1 MEFRTSYVAYL
12 SSKHIP
18 LAWFSKSNLYPL
30 INLPLVSAL
39 SVDNTELTVAKGEK
53 STVNVYADLK
63 EETTK
68 VSFSLVYTTYDV
80 PATFKAEEGITL
92 KTNTTKNTL
101 TFSEAQKGQVKLGT
115 IEISILKS
123 AKANKGIIRLNSATA
138 TSKSGNI
145 SKLDPVELTVTI
157 GTSTN
162 NSTSVKESNLLKG
175 ITSKIVNI
183 DLKDN
188 VYTYEVNVKEDVKEL
203 DLVAVPKDEK
213 SKVVISSQKIS
224 ELKDDKI
231 TINVTSPSNTKEEY
245 TVKVNVLKT
254 DKVEIDKE
262 EFKADSS
269 YKGKWV
275 VVIIVSVVALLFGF
289 TLSKKEGK

>member
-1 MEFRTSYVAYL
+1 MKIVKRIIFLLVV
-12 SSKHIP
+12 
-18 LAWFSKSNLYPL
+18 FL

-39 SVDNTELTVAKGEK
+39 SVDSTELTVAKGEK

-123 AKANKGIIRLNSATA
+123 AKANKGTIRLNSATA

-157 GTSTN
+157 GTNTN
-162 NSTSVKESNLLKG
+162 NSTSVKEGNLLKG

-224 ELKDDKI
+224 ELKDGKI
-231 TINVTSPSNTKEEY
+231 IINVTSPSNTKEEY

-275 VVIIVSVVALLFGF
+275 VIIIVSVVALLFGF
-289 TLSKKEGK
+289 TLSKKEVK

>member
-1 MEFRTSYVAYL
+1 MKIVKRIAFLLVV
-12 SSKHIP
+12 
-18 LAWFSKSNLYPL
+18 FL

-123 AKANKGIIRLNSATA
+123 AKANKGTIRLNSATA

-224 ELKDDKI
+224 DLKDGKI

-254 DKVEIDKE
+254 NKVEIDKE

-269 YKGKWV
+269 YKGKWI

-289 TLSKKEGK
+289 ILSKKEGK

>member
-1 MEFRTSYVAYL
+1 MKIVKRIIFLLVV
-12 SSKHIP
+12 
-18 LAWFSKSNLYPL
+18 FL

-53 STVNVYADLK
+53 ATVNVYADLK

-123 AKANKGIIRLNSATA
+123 AKANKGTIRLNSATA

-224 ELKDDKI
+224 ELKDGKI
-231 TINVTSPSNTKEEY
+231 IINVTSPSNTKEEY

-254 DKVEIDKE
+254 NKVEIDKE
-262 EFKADSS
+262 EFKTDSS

-275 VVIIVSVVALLFGF
+275 VIIIVSVVALLFGF

>member
-1 MEFRTSYVAYL
+1 MKIVKRIIFLLVV
-12 SSKHIP
+12 
-18 LAWFSKSNLYPL
+18 FL

-53 STVNVYADLK
+53 STVDVYADLK

-123 AKANKGIIRLNSATA
+123 AKANKGTIRLNSATA

-162 NSTSVKESNLLKG
+162 NSTSVKESNLLKE

-224 ELKDDKI
+224 ELKDGKI

-254 DKVEIDKE
+254 NKVEIDKE

>member
-1 MEFRTSYVAYL
+1 MKIVKRIAFLLVV
-12 SSKHIP
+12 
-18 LAWFSKSNLYPL
+18 FL

-123 AKANKGIIRLNSATA
+123 AKANKGTIRLNSATA

-224 ELKDDKI
+224 DLKDGKI

-289 TLSKKEGK
+289 TLSKKEVK

>member
-1 MEFRTSYVAYL
+1 MKIVKRIIFLLVV
-12 SSKHIP
+12 
-18 LAWFSKSNLYPL
+18 FL

-123 AKANKGIIRLNSATA
+123 AKANKGTIRLNSATA

-224 ELKDDKI
+224 ELKDGKI
-231 TINVTSPSNTKEEY
+231 IINVTSPSNTKEEY

-275 VVIIVSVVALLFGF
+275 VIIIVSVVALLFGF
-289 TLSKKEGK
+289 TLSKKEVK

>member
-1 MEFRTSYVAYL
+1 MKIVKRIIFLLVV
-12 SSKHIP
+12 
-18 LAWFSKSNLYPL
+18 FL

-123 AKANKGIIRLNSATA
+123 AKANKGTIRLNSATA

-224 ELKDDKI
+224 DLKDGKI

-254 DKVEIDKE
+254 NKVEIDKE

-289 TLSKKEGK
+289 ILSKKEGK

>member
-1 MEFRTSYVAYL
+1 MKIVKRIIFLLVV
-12 SSKHIP
+12 
-18 LAWFSKSNLYPL
+18 FL

-123 AKANKGIIRLNSATA
+123 AKANKGTIRLNSATA

-224 ELKDDKI
+224 ELKDGKVI
-231 TINVTSPSNTKEEY
+231 INVTSPSNTKEEY

-289 TLSKKEGK
+289 ILSKKEGK

>member
-1 MEFRTSYVAYL
+1 MKIVKRIIFLLVV
-12 SSKHIP
+12 
-18 LAWFSKSNLYPL
+18 FL

-224 ELKDDKI
+224 ELKDGKI
-231 TINVTSPSNTKEEY
+231 IINVTSPSNTKEEY

-289 TLSKKEGK
+289 TLSKKEVK

>member
-1 MEFRTSYVAYL
+1 MKIVKRIAFLLVV
-12 SSKHIP
+12 
-18 LAWFSKSNLYPL
+18 FL

-92 KTNTTKNTL
+92 KTNKTKNTL

-123 AKANKGIIRLNSATA
+123 AKANKGTIRLNSATA

-224 ELKDDKI
+224 DLKDGKI
-231 TINVTSPSNTKEEY
+231 IINVTSPSNTKEEY

>member
-1 MEFRTSYVAYL
+1 MKIVKRIAFLLVV
-12 SSKHIP
+12 
-18 LAWFSKSNLYPL
+18 FL

-123 AKANKGIIRLNSATA
+123 AKANKGTIRLNSATA

-224 ELKDDKI
+224 ELKDGKI
-231 TINVTSPSNTKEEY
+231 IINVTSPSNTKEEY

>member
-1 MEFRTSYVAYL
+1 MKIVKRIVFLLVV
-12 SSKHIP
+12 
-18 LAWFSKSNLYPL
+18 FL

-53 STVNVYADLK
+53 STVDVYADLE

-92 KTNTTKNTL
+92 KTNKTKNTL

-123 AKANKGIIRLNSATA
+123 AKANKGTIRLNSATA

-224 ELKDDKI
+224 ELKDGKI
-231 TINVTSPSNTKEEY
+231 IINVTSPSNTKEEY

-254 DKVEIDKE
+254 NKVEIDKE
-262 EFKADSS
+262 KFKADSS

-275 VVIIVSVVALLFGF
+275 VIIIVSVVALLFGF

>member
-1 MEFRTSYVAYL
+1 MKIVKRIIFLLVV
-12 SSKHIP
+12 
-18 LAWFSKSNLYPL
+18 FL

-39 SVDNTELTVAKGEK
+39 SVDSTELTVAKGEK

-92 KTNTTKNTL
+92 KTNITKNTL

-123 AKANKGIIRLNSATA
+123 AKANKGTIRLNSATA

-162 NSTSVKESNLLKG
+162 NSTSVKESNLLKE

-213 SKVVISSQKIS
+213 SKIVISSQKIS
-224 ELKDDKI
+224 ELKDGKI
-231 TINVTSPSNTKEEY
+231 IINVTSPSNTKEEY

-275 VVIIVSVVALLFGF
+275 VIIIASVVALLFGF

>member
-1 MEFRTSYVAYL
+1 MKIVKRIIFLLVV
-12 SSKHIP
+12 
-18 LAWFSKSNLYPL
+18 FL

-39 SVDNTELTVAKGEK
+39 SVDSTELTVAKGEK

-92 KTNTTKNTL
+92 KTNKTKNTL

-123 AKANKGIIRLNSATA
+123 AKANKGTIRLNSATA

-213 SKVVISSQKIS
+213 SKVVISSQKVS
-224 ELKDDKI
+224 ELKDGKI

-269 YKGKWV
+269 YKRKWV

>member
-1 MEFRTSYVAYL
+1 MKIVKRIIFLLVV
-12 SSKHIP
+12 
-18 LAWFSKSNLYPL
+18 FL

-68 VSFSLVYTTYDV
+68 VSFSLIYTTYDV

-123 AKANKGIIRLNSATA
+123 AKANKGTIRLNSATA

-162 NSTSVKESNLLKG
+162 NSTSVKESNLLKE

-224 ELKDDKI
+224 ELKDGKI
-231 TINVTSPSNTKEEY
+231 IINVTSPSNTKEEY

-254 DKVEIDKE
+254 NKVEIDKE

-275 VVIIVSVVALLFGF
+275 VIIIVSVVALLFGF
-289 TLSKKEGK
+289 TLSKKEVK

>member
-1 MEFRTSYVAYL
+1 MKIVKRIIFLLVV
-12 SSKHIP
+12 
-18 LAWFSKSNLYPL
+18 FL

-39 SVDNTELTVAKGEK
+39 SVDSTKLTVAKGEK

-123 AKANKGIIRLNSATA
+123 AKANKGTIRLNSATA

-224 ELKDDKI
+224 ELKDGKI

-289 TLSKKEGK
+289 TLSKKEVK

>member
-1 MEFRTSYVAYL
+1 MKIVKRIIFLLVV
-12 SSKHIP
+12 
-18 LAWFSKSNLYPL
+18 FL

-39 SVDNTELTVAKGEK
+39 SVDSTELTVAKGEK
-53 STVNVYADLK
+53 ATVNVYADLK

-115 IEISILKS
+115 IEISIPKS
-123 AKANKGIIRLNSATA
+123 AKANKGTIRLNSATA

-224 ELKDDKI
+224 ELKDGKI
-231 TINVTSPSNTKEEY
+231 IINVTSPSNTKEEY

-254 DKVEIDKE
+254 NKVEIDKE
-262 EFKADSS
+262 KFKADSS

-275 VVIIVSVVALLFGF
+275 VIIIVSVVALLFGF
-289 TLSKKEGK
+289 TLSKKEVK

>member
-1 MEFRTSYVAYL
+1 MKIVKRIAFLLVV
-12 SSKHIP
+12 
-18 LAWFSKSNLYPL
+18 FL

-123 AKANKGIIRLNSATA
+123 AKANKGTIRLNSATA

-145 SKLDPVELTVTI
+145 TKLDPVELTVTI

-224 ELKDDKI
+224 ELKDGKI

-289 TLSKKEGK
+289 ILSKKEGK

>member
-1 MEFRTSYVAYL
+1 MKIVKRIIFLLVV
-12 SSKHIP
+12 
-18 LAWFSKSNLYPL
+18 FL

-123 AKANKGIIRLNSATA
+123 AKANKGTIRLNSATA

-203 DLVAVPKDEK
+203 DLVVVPKDEK

-224 ELKDDKI
+224 ELKDGKI
-231 TINVTSPSNTKEEY
+231 IINVTSPSNTKEEY

-275 VVIIVSVVALLFGF
+275 VIIIVSVVALLFGF
-289 TLSKKEGK
+289 TLSKKESK

>member
-1 MEFRTSYVAYL
+1 MKIVKRIVFLLVV
-12 SSKHIP
+12 
-18 LAWFSKSNLYPL
+18 FL

-123 AKANKGIIRLNSATA
+123 AKANKGTIRLNSATA

-224 ELKDDKI
+224 DLKDGKI
-231 TINVTSPSNTKEEY
+231 IINVTSPSNTKEEY

-275 VVIIVSVVALLFGF
+275 VIIIVSVVALLFGF

>member
-1 MEFRTSYVAYL
+1 MKIVKRIIFLLVV
-12 SSKHIP
+12 
-18 LAWFSKSNLYPL
+18 FL

-39 SVDNTELTVAKGEK
+39 SVDSTELTVAKGEK

-123 AKANKGIIRLNSATA
+123 AKANKGTIRLNSATA

-224 ELKDDKI
+224 ELKDGKI
-231 TINVTSPSNTKEEY
+231 IINVTSPSNTKEEY

-254 DKVEIDKE
+254 NKVEIDKE

-275 VVIIVSVVALLFGF
+275 VIIIASVVALLFGF

>member
-1 MEFRTSYVAYL
+1 MKIVKRIAFLLVV
-12 SSKHIP
+12 
-18 LAWFSKSNLYPL
+18 FL

-53 STVNVYADLK
+53 STVDVYADLK

-123 AKANKGIIRLNSATA
+123 AKANKGTIRLNSATA

-224 ELKDDKI
+224 ELKDGKI
-231 TINVTSPSNTKEEY
+231 IINVTSPSNTKEEY

-254 DKVEIDKE
+254 NKVEIDKE

-289 TLSKKEGK
+289 TLSKKEVK

>member
-1 MEFRTSYVAYL
+1 MKIVKRIAFLLVV
-12 SSKHIP
+12 
-18 LAWFSKSNLYPL
+18 FL

-101 TFSEAQKGQVKLGT
+101 TFTNAQKGQVKLGT
-115 IEISILKS
+115 IEISIPKG
-123 AKANKGIIRLNSATA
+123 AKANKGTIRLNNATA

-224 ELKDDKI
+224 DLKDGKI

>member
-1 MEFRTSYVAYL
+1 MKIVKRIAFLLVV
-12 SSKHIP
+12 
-18 LAWFSKSNLYPL
+18 FL

-92 KTNTTKNTL
+92 KTNKTKNTL

-123 AKANKGIIRLNSATA
+123 AKANKGTIRLNSATA

-224 ELKDDKI
+224 ELKDGKI
-231 TINVTSPSNTKEEY
+231 IINVTSPSNTKEEY

>member
-1 MEFRTSYVAYL
+1 MKIVKRIAFLLVV
-12 SSKHIP
+12 
-18 LAWFSKSNLYPL
+18 FL

-123 AKANKGIIRLNSATA
+123 AKANKGTIRLNSATA

-203 DLVAVPKDEK
+203 DLVAVSKDEK

-224 ELKDDKI
+224 DLKDGKI

-275 VVIIVSVVALLFGF
+275 VVIIVSVVALLFGL
-289 TLSKKEGK
+289 TLSKKEVK

>member
-1 MEFRTSYVAYL
+1 MKIVKRIAFLLVV
-12 SSKHIP
+12 
-18 LAWFSKSNLYPL
+18 FL

-39 SVDNTELTVAKGEK
+39 SVDSTELTVAKGEK

-92 KTNTTKNTL
+92 KTNKTKNTL

-123 AKANKGIIRLNSATA
+123 AKANKGTIRLNSATA

-213 SKVVISSQKIS
+213 SKVVISSQKVS
-224 ELKDDKI
+224 ELKDGKI
-231 TINVTSPSNTKEEY
+231 IINVTSPSNTKEEY

-289 TLSKKEGK
+289 TLSKKEVK

>member
-1 MEFRTSYVAYL
+1 MKIVKRIIFLLVV
-12 SSKHIP
+12 
-18 LAWFSKSNLYPL
+18 FL

-123 AKANKGIIRLNSATA
+123 AKANKGTIRLNSATA

-162 NSTSVKESNLLKG
+162 NSTSVKESNLLKE

-224 ELKDDKI
+224 DLKDGKI
-231 TINVTSPSNTKEEY
+231 IINVTSPSNTKEEY

>member
-1 MEFRTSYVAYL
+1 MKIVKRIIFLLVV
-12 SSKHIP
+12 
-18 LAWFSKSNLYPL
+18 FL

-123 AKANKGIIRLNSATA
+123 AKANKGTIRLNSATA

-213 SKVVISSQKIS
+213 SKVVISSQKVS
-224 ELKDDKI
+224 ELKDGKI
-231 TINVTSPSNTKEEY
+231 IINVTSPSNTKEEY

-275 VVIIVSVVALLFGF
+275 VVIIISVVALLFGF
-289 TLSKKEGK
+289 ILSKKEGK

>member
-1 MEFRTSYVAYL
+1 MKIVKRIAFLLVV
-12 SSKHIP
+12 
-18 LAWFSKSNLYPL
+18 FL

-123 AKANKGIIRLNSATA
+123 AKANKGTIRLNSATA

-224 ELKDDKI
+224 ELKDGKI
-231 TINVTSPSNTKEEY
+231 IINVTSPSNTKEEY
-245 TVKVNVLKT
+245 IVKVNVLKT

-269 YKGKWV
+269 YKGKWI

>member
-1 MEFRTSYVAYL
+1 MKIVKRIAFLLVV
-12 SSKHIP
+12 
-18 LAWFSKSNLYPL
+18 FL

-123 AKANKGIIRLNSATA
+123 AKANKGTIRLNSATA

-157 GTSTN
+157 ETSTN

-188 VYTYEVNVKEDVKEL
+188 VYTYGVNVKEDVKEL

-224 ELKDDKI
+224 ELKDGKI
-231 TINVTSPSNTKEEY
+231 IINVTSPSNTKEEY

>member
-1 MEFRTSYVAYL
+1 MKIVKRIAFLLVV
-12 SSKHIP
+12 
-18 LAWFSKSNLYPL
+18 FL

-39 SVDNTELTVAKGEK
+39 SVDSTELTVAKGEK

-123 AKANKGIIRLNSATA
+123 AKANKGTIRLNSATA

-224 ELKDDKI
+224 ELKDGKI
-231 TINVTSPSNTKEEY
+231 IINITSPSNTKEEY
-245 TVKVNVLKT
+245 IVKVNVLKT

-275 VVIIVSVVALLFGF
+275 VIIIVSVVALLFGF

>member
-1 MEFRTSYVAYL
+1 MKIVKRIIFLLVV
-12 SSKHIP
+12 
-18 LAWFSKSNLYPL
+18 FL

-39 SVDNTELTVAKGEK
+39 SVDSTELTVAKGEK
-53 STVNVYADLK
+53 ATVNVYADLK

-123 AKANKGIIRLNSATA
+123 AKANKGTIRLNSATA

-224 ELKDDKI
+224 ELKDGKI
-231 TINVTSPSNTKEEY
+231 IINVTSPSNTKEEY
-245 TVKVNVLKT
+245 IVKVNELKT

>member
-1 MEFRTSYVAYL
+1 MKIVKRIIFLLVV
-12 SSKHIP
+12 
-18 LAWFSKSNLYPL
+18 FL

-39 SVDNTELTVAKGEK
+39 SVDSTELTVAKGEK
-53 STVNVYADLK
+53 ATVNVYADLK

-92 KTNTTKNTL
+92 NTNTTKNTL

-123 AKANKGIIRLNSATA
+123 AKANKGTIRLNSATA

-224 ELKDDKI
+224 ELKDGKI
-231 TINVTSPSNTKEEY
+231 VINVTSPSNTKEEY

-289 TLSKKEGK
+289 ALSKKEGK

>member
-1 MEFRTSYVAYL
+1 MKIVKRIIFLLVV
-12 SSKHIP
+12 
-18 LAWFSKSNLYPL
+18 FL

-123 AKANKGIIRLNSATA
+123 AKANKGTIRLNSATA

-162 NSTSVKESNLLKG
+162 NSTSVKESNLLKE

-224 ELKDDKI
+224 ELKDGKI

>member
-1 MEFRTSYVAYL
+1 MKIVKRIIFLLVV
-12 SSKHIP
+12 
-18 LAWFSKSNLYPL
+18 FL

-123 AKANKGIIRLNSATA
+123 AKANKGTIRLNSATA

-224 ELKDDKI
+224 DLKDGKI

-289 TLSKKEGK
+289 TLCKKEGK

>member
-1 MEFRTSYVAYL
+1 MKIVKRIIFLLVV
-12 SSKHIP
+12 
-18 LAWFSKSNLYPL
+18 FL

-123 AKANKGIIRLNSATA
+123 AKANKGTIRLNSATA

-175 ITSKIVNI
+175 VTSKIVNI

-224 ELKDDKI
+224 DLKDGKI

-254 DKVEIDKE
+254 NKVEIDKE
-262 EFKADSS
+262 KFKADYS

-275 VVIIVSVVALLFGF
+275 VIIIVSVVALLFGF

>member
-1 MEFRTSYVAYL
+1 MKIVKRIIFLLVV
-12 SSKHIP
+12 
-18 LAWFSKSNLYPL
+18 FL

-123 AKANKGIIRLNSATA
+123 AKANKGTIRLNSATA

-224 ELKDDKI
+224 DLKDGKI
-231 TINVTSPSNTKEEY
+231 IINVTSPSNTKEEY

-275 VVIIVSVVALLFGF
+275 VIIIVSVVALLFGF

>member
-1 MEFRTSYVAYL
+1 MKIVKRIIFLLVV
-12 SSKHIP
+12 
-18 LAWFSKSNLYPL
+18 FL

-53 STVNVYADLK
+53 STVDVYANLE

-92 KTNTTKNTL
+92 KTNKTKNTL

-123 AKANKGIIRLNSATA
+123 AKANKGTIRLNGATA

-145 SKLDPVELTVTI
+145 SKLDPVELIVTI

-162 NSTSVKESNLLKG
+162 NSTSVKESNLLKE

-224 ELKDDKI
+224 ELKDGKI
-231 TINVTSPSNTKEEY
+231 IINVTSPSNTKEEY

-289 TLSKKEGK
+289 TLSKKEVK

>member
-1 MEFRTSYVAYL
+1 MVF
-12 SSKHIP
+12 
-18 LAWFSKSNLYPL
+18 L

-53 STVNVYADLK
+53 STVDVYANLE

-92 KTNTTKNTL
+92 KTNKTKNTL

-123 AKANKGIIRLNSATA
+123 AKANKGTIRLNSATA

-224 ELKDDKI
+224 ELNGKI

-275 VVIIVSVVALLFGF
+275 VIIIVSVVALLFGL
-289 TLSKKEGK
+289 TLSKKEVK

>member
-1 MEFRTSYVAYL
+1 MKIVKRIIFLLVV
-12 SSKHIP
+12 
-18 LAWFSKSNLYPL
+18 FL

-39 SVDNTELTVAKGEK
+39 SVDSTELTVAKGEK

-123 AKANKGIIRLNSATA
+123 AKANKGTIRLNSATA

-224 ELKDDKI
+224 ELKDGKI
-231 TINVTSPSNTKEEY
+231 IINVTSPSNTKEEY

-254 DKVEIDKE
+254 NKVEIDKE
-262 EFKADSS
+262 KFKADSS

-275 VVIIVSVVALLFGF
+275 VIIIVSVVALLFGF